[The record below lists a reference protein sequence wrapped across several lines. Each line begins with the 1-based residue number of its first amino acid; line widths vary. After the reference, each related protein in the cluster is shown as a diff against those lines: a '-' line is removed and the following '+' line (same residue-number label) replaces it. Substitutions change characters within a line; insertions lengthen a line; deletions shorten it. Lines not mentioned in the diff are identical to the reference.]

1 MDLPGQ
7 SKVLPS
13 DLCDEQDW
21 PDHHWRTRHY
31 CRGSLPKMKCE
42 CLLKSEAA
50 NRLHSPCFDVRC
62 HIMFPFVRITNGIST
77 VWSRWCGDIWVF
89 WGGRLGCQHCNICQ
103 QDPTRDRRWICWSL
117 FGVCRIYTK
126 PRGQIPDYTVGLAA
140 LQKHAKAIFWNPA
153 IFQCKSLARL
163 QWSSLQRR
171 IRLRTFCTVQVI
183 CWSLQQNQENDCKI
197 DLGQAFIF
205 TDNSR
210 TSVFEFTSL
219 CWDSRGHRSFIAKL
233 SHWAPFNSSND
244 AWPQVQGCSGVGNV
258 RGPCLFWKKQRTQL
272 TQYTQLP
279 IERIAGSTEK
289 QLLALEPDKSKMFSD
304 KYGWPVAHQK

>member
-1 MDLPGQ
+1 MNKIDQITIEELDIIAEARCPRWNVNVCWRVDQQIDFTVHALMWGAT
-7 SKVLPS
+7 SCS
-13 DLCDEQDW
+13 HLCASRMESRRSGRDDVEI
-21 PDHHWRTRHY
+21 Y
-31 CRGSLPKMKCE
+31 ESF
-42 CLLKSEAA
+42 EAA
-50 NRLHSPCFDVRC
+50 DWVANIVTFANKIQQETDVGFAEVCLCLQDIHQAKRSNPWLHRGPCC
-62 HIMFPFVRITNGIST
+62 I
-77 VWSRWCGDIWVF
+77 
-89 WGGRLGCQHCNICQ
+89 
-103 QDPTRDRRWICWSL
+103 
-117 FGVCRIYTK
+117 
-126 PRGQIPDYTVGLAA
+126 
-140 LQKHAKAIFWNPA
+140 AKAIFWNPA

-205 TDNSR
+205 SDNSR

-272 TQYTQLP
+272 TQYT
-279 IERIAGSTEK
+279 
-289 QLLALEPDKSKMFSD
+289 
-304 KYGWPVAHQK
+304 

>member
-42 CLLKSEAA
+42 CLLKSEPA

-103 QDPTRDRRWICWSL
+103 QDPTRDQRWICWSL
-117 FGVCRIYTK
+117 FVSAGYTPSQEVK
-126 PRGQIPDYTVGLAA
+126 SLTTPWA
-140 LQKHAKAIFWNPA
+140 LLH
-153 IFQCKSLARL
+153 CKSM
-163 QWSSLQRR
+163 Q
-171 IRLRTFCTVQVI
+171 
-183 CWSLQQNQENDCKI
+183 
-197 DLGQAFIF
+197 
-205 TDNSR
+205 
-210 TSVFEFTSL
+210 
-219 CWDSRGHRSFIAKL
+219 KL
-233 SHWAPFNSSND
+233 YFGTLPFF
-244 AWPQVQGCSGVGNV
+244 NV
-258 RGPCLFWKKQRTQL
+258 N
-272 TQYTQLP
+272 
-279 IERIAGSTEK
+279 
-289 QLLALEPDKSKMFSD
+289 
-304 KYGWPVAHQK
+304 H